1 MTARHHDTHGP
12 YGPEITAPNGG
23 QAGTPT
29 TPRAAVLPC
38 VPPTTADADLL
49 WRGAALVAEWIERN
63 PESRLSVD
71 EAIELVLRVVTE
83 WPLHRLL
90 SDGSTR

>member
-1 MTARHHDTHGP
+1 
-12 YGPEITAPNGG
+12 
-23 QAGTPT
+23 
-29 TPRAAVLPC
+29 

>member
-1 MTARHHDTHGP
+1 MKERHHDIQG
-12 YGPEITAPNGG
+12 PNGG
-23 QAGTPT
+23 QAVTPM

-38 VPPTTADADLL
+38 GPLTTDDADLL

-71 EAIELVLRVVTE
+71 EAIDLAKRVVTE